1 MENKKKPQTISRRK
15 ALKKGGYFTLMAFV
29 STATLLVRPDRAH
42 AMSKRAARY
51 KNSPNGN
58 QNCANCRYFY
68 PRSRKCSVVSGKV
81 SPNGWCKLWR

>member
-1 MENKKKPQTISRRK
+1 MEKKSLLTISRRK
-15 ALKKGGYFTLMAFV
+15 VLKKGGYFTLMALA
-29 STATLLVRPDRAH
+29 STAALLARPGRAY

-51 KNSPNGN
+51 KNSPNGS

-68 PRSRKCSVVSGKV
+68 PRSRRCSVVSGKV